1 VNDIIRQHCKDKLYT
16 VEVHAA
22 GGYPLVSQVT
32 ANHNLDPAIQ
42 SKAIAI
48 IDGDAPVIGDI
59 PKDVY
64 TLPGEVPETVVWSYV
79 TSNAENLVGLI
90 QQRCQIPQAK
100 QDDIILAIQAVNI
113 DAGDPHL
120 MFKKL
125 ADNLGFLS
133 EIVVRRGFISI
144 YNENKKADLGTVIS
158 AIQSLK

>member
-1 VNDIIRQHCKDKLYT
+1 M
-16 VEVHAA
+16 
-22 GGYPLVSQVT
+22 SQVT